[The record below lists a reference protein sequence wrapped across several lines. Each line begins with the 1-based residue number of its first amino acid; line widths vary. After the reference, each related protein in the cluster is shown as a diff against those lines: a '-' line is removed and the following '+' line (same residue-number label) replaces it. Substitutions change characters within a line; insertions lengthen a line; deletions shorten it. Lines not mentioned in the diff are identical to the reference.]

1 MKKAKR
7 AFSLKKGRYV
17 NHNQTVLHMF
27 RKKDISVITLQ
38 VMLKN
43 ILLLSSQLHILVLNK
58 NNIYCETI
66 HWYRNV
72 TFLALQ
78 SKSMHGC

>member
-1 MKKAKR
+1 
-7 AFSLKKGRYV
+7 
-17 NHNQTVLHMF
+17 MF

-43 ILLLSSQLHILVLNK
+43 IVLLLSQLQVLNK
-58 NNIYCETI
+58 NNIYCETR

-78 SKSMHGC
+78 SKSMHGCLVQQLNSMQSDRNC